1 MAIHIGRREFVAA
14 LGGTAAAWPLTAHAQ
29 QPAMSVIGFLH
40 GGSPDGHAPF
50 VAAFRQGLRE
60 AGLIEGQNATIEYCW
75 AEGRY
80 ERLPALAADLVHRQ
94 VTVIAAG
101 STPAAVA
108 AKSATST
115 IPIVFQLGI
124 DPVPLGL
131 VASLN
136 RPRGNVTGVYNWS
149 VDLGSKQL
157 GLLHELVPR
166 VTAIAAL
173 VNPNFEGSQQQLKD
187 VEAAARELGLQLIVL
202 KAGATLELETE
213 FATMAQ
219 QGTGAFVVG
228 GDAFLLS
235 RRDQIVTLAS
245 RHAIPAIYF
254 DREFAVAGGLM
265 SYGTDISDS
274 YRQAGIY
281 TGRILRGE
289 KPADLPVWRSTKFQ
303 FVINLKTAKA
313 LGLDVPPGF
322 SARADEIIE

>member
-1 MAIHIGRREFVAA
+1 
-14 LGGTAAAWPLTAHAQ
+14 
-29 QPAMSVIGFLH
+29 
-40 GGSPDGHAPF
+40 
-50 VAAFRQGLRE
+50 
-60 AGLIEGQNATIEYCW
+60 
-75 AEGRY
+75 
-80 ERLPALAADLVHRQ
+80 
-94 VTVIAAG
+94 
-101 STPAAVA
+101 
-108 AKSATST
+108 
-115 IPIVFQLGI
+115 
-124 DPVPLGL
+124 
-131 VASLN
+131 
-136 RPRGNVTGVYNWS
+136 VTGVYNWS